1 MIRLQ
6 LIGHLGQDAV
16 QRHVNG
22 KPVLSF
28 RMAHSERYTNK
39 DGVLQEKTIWVDC
52 SLWER
57 EKVGPYLTKGTQVFV
72 DGTPSVEMYVN
83 NQGEQVASLRLRVS
97 SLKLLNRPRGSN
109 GKELEGE
116 DVATDEADVADDLP
130 F

>member
-22 KPVLSF
+22 KSVLSF

-52 SLWER
+52 SLWDR
-57 EKVGPYLTKGTQVFV
+57 EKVGPYLTRGTQVFV
-72 DGTPSVEMYVN
+72 DGTPSVEVYVN
-83 NQGEQVASLRLRVS
+83 NQGEQVASLRLRIS
-97 SLKLLNRPRGSN
+97 ALKLLSRPRGSG

-116 DVATDEADVADDLP
+116 EVATDNADVADDLP